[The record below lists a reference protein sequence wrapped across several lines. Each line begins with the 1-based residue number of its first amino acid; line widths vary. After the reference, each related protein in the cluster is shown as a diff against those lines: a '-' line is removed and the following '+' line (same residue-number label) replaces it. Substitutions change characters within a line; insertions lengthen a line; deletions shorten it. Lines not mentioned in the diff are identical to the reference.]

1 MSACVI
7 DTDGNAVVE
16 NIKVYFSEIF
26 SNRVILLGVVLLL
39 LSMVTYTSVGMVI
52 VKKKSSILR
61 AVIDVSRT
69 VLIWVVGVIVSA
81 TLGANDKSYD
91 W

>member
-1 MSACVI
+1 MI
-7 DTDGNAVVE
+7 DIDGNAVVE

-26 SNRVILLGVVLLL
+26 GNGVILLGVGLLL

-52 VKKKSSILR
+52 VKKKSSIVR

-69 VLIWVVGVIVSA
+69 VLVWIIGVIVSA
-81 TLGANDKSYD
+81 TLGASDKSYD

>member
-1 MSACVI
+1 MI
-7 DTDGNAVVE
+7 DNDGNAVVE

-26 SNRVILLGVVLLL
+26 GNGVILLGVGLLL

-52 VKKKSSILR
+52 VKKKSSIVR

-69 VLIWVVGVIVSA
+69 VLVWIIGVIVSA
-81 TLGANDKSYD
+81 TLGASDKSYD

>member
-1 MSACVI
+1 VI
-7 DTDGNAVVE
+7 DIDGNAVVE

-26 SNRVILLGVVLLL
+26 GNGVILLGVGLLL

-52 VKKKSSILR
+52 VKKKSSIVR

-69 VLIWVVGVIVSA
+69 VLVWIIGVIVSA
-81 TLGANDKSYD
+81 TLGASDKSYD